1 MGFGRLVEFNNK
13 MYHLKRTIKVS
24 QVNGNMEG
32 LKAWRDILGCDH
44 VLRNGDYFLMVRTV
58 DDIEWEEIN

>member
-1 MGFGRLVEFNNK
+1 MGRNEIIEFNGK
-13 MYHLKRTIKVS
+13 MYQLVRTISVS

-32 LKAWRDILGCDH
+32 LKAWRDYLKCDH
-44 VLRNGDYFLMVRTV
+44 VLRHGDYFLMVRFV